1 MADSR
6 SRARI
11 LVVGAGPAGLATAIE
26 ARLRGLT
33 VRVIDR
39 RLPPIDKP
47 CGEGLMPDG
56 LSRLVSMGVRLGADD
71 LSPIR
76 GIRYVDGSTV
86 AEAEF
91 PGSRGAGIRRLRLH
105 RALVGRAEELG
116 AELSWGVELLDME
129 AHRGTCRLRAVDDRA
144 EQTVEAEFMVV
155 ADGLRSPTRASLG
168 LESPDKPEPEWRRY
182 GARRHYRIAPWT
194 DHVEVYWSDRAEA
207 YVTPVAPDEVGVA
220 VLWGGRKASF
230 QTLVDE
236 LPELASRLRDA
247 RVISKLSGIGPLRR
261 RALSV
266 VKGRAALV
274 GDAAGYVDAITG
286 EGLSVAF
293 HQAGAL
299 AEAMAR
305 GDLRGYA
312 KAYPSIVR
320 LPNAMTELMLLLE
333 RRPWLRRRAIR
344 ALSKAPAV
352 FERFLAVHCRH
363 RSAGSLIPVAPRL
376 LRHLLL

>member
-1 MADSR
+1 MAPSR
-6 SRARI
+6 SSAKI
-11 LVVGAGPAGLATAIE
+11 LVIGAGPAGLATAIE

-33 VRVIDR
+33 VRVVDR

-56 LSRLVSMGVRLGADD
+56 LSRLVSMGVRFGTDE

-91 PGSRGAGIRRLRLH
+91 PDSRGAGIRRLRLH
-105 RALVGRAEELG
+105 QALIRRAEELDV
-116 AELSWGVELLDME
+116 ELAWGLELLDME
-129 AHRGTCRLRAVDDRA
+129 AHLGTCRLRAIRDRS
-144 EQTVEAEFMVV
+144 EQTMEAEFLVV
-155 ADGLRSPTRASLG
+155 ADGLRSPTRKSLG
-168 LESPDKPEPEWRRY
+168 LEGLEGRPERHRY
-182 GARRHYRIAPWT
+182 GARRHFQIAPWT

-207 YVTPVAPDEVGVA
+207 YVTPVAAAEVGVA

-236 LPELASRLRDA
+236 LPALAARLRGA
-247 RVISKLSGIGPLRR
+247 PVISKLRGIGPLRR

-293 HQAGAL
+293 HQAEAL
-299 AEAMAR
+299 AKAVAD

-312 KAYPSIVR
+312 KVYPSIVR
-320 LPNAMTELMLLLE
+320 LPNAMTELLLALE

-344 ALSKAPAV
+344 ALCNAPGV

-363 RSAGSLIPVAPRL
+363 RPAGSLIPVTPGL
-376 LRHLLL
+376 IRHLLL